1 MILYA
6 VYVITNDGREILSEI
21 FQSPE
26 NVPNQSILSG
36 LLSAFQ
42 SMSDEITKKEGSA
55 EKLSLS
61 GLIYHIR
68 NYGDFM
74 VVIVTDADSAPAKI
88 LDSIGWRFMRQFGE
102 ELDRWTGNQTMFE
115 GFRGTISEIVSKHI
129 DEMRAVD
136 PNKRLDTTAIFEL
149 PKELQSTALVIASLE
164 KATSQEIADEVSHD
178 VETVEKYL
186 DLLHMEGYIGVRDED
201 GKTLYFCST

>member
-1 MILYA
+1 
-6 VYVITNDGREILSEI
+6 
-21 FQSPE
+21 
-26 NVPNQSILSG
+26 
-36 LLSAFQ
+36 
-42 SMSDEITKKEGSA
+42 MSHEITKKEGSA

-74 VVIVTDADSAPAKI
+74 VVIVTDADSTPAKI

-115 GFRGTISEIVSKHI
+115 GFRKTISSIVSKHI

-136 PNKRLDTTAIFEL
+136 PNKRLDTAAIFEL
-149 PKELQSTALVIASLE
+149 PKELQSTALVITSLE

-186 DLLHMEGYIGVRDED
+186 DQLQTEGYIGVRDED